1 MDLKDYRVQPDEGL
15 YEKIERRVM
24 RRRML
29 RVGGV
34 AAAVVLVAAGVWIA
48 LSLPSDSRTVA
59 LKVGEPSVHEIT
71 NAVETRPATSPSET
85 LKKAP
90 EVGETR
96 QAASLQTG
104 KNDGKT
110 SEVGETR
117 PAASLQRDGNG
128 VENQRAAVQQETHE
142 RPQVVVEMKPAMEK
156 KEPVAPTTMESPVA
170 TEAEGIVAAAE
181 EPQPTAP
188 EKDKAGGTS
197 GTADEF
203 GVLVWAPNVIV
214 PDGDVDA
221 NRTFKLK
228 FNATVTDFH
237 VYIYNRGGR
246 QLYTSTESSFEWD
259 GTCKGEKLPQ
269 GAYVWVAKFRDSNN
283 KPHQEKGTV
292 TIIR

>member
-59 LKVGEPSVHEIT
+59 LKVGAPSAHEIT

-96 QAASLQTG
+96 QTASLRETL
-104 KNDGKT
+104 KRT
-110 SEVGETR
+110 PEAGETR
-117 PAASLQRDGNG
+117 QAASLQRDGNS
-128 VENQRAAVQQETHE
+128 VENQRAVAVQEAYD
-142 RPQVVVEMKPAMEK
+142 RPQVTVEMKPAMEK
-156 KEPVAPTTMESPVA
+156 KEPVAPTAMESPVVP
-170 TEAEGIVAAAE
+170 EAEGTVAAAE
-181 EPQPTAP
+181 EPQPVAS
-188 EKDKAGGTS
+188 EMDKAGGTS

-246 QLYTSTESSFEWD
+246 QLYTSTESNFEWD

>member
-15 YEKIERRVM
+15 YEKIERRLM

-34 AAAVVLVAAGVWIA
+34 AAAVVLVAAGVWVA
-48 LSLPSDSRTVA
+48 LSVPSDSKAVA
-59 LKVGEPSVHEIT
+59 LKVGTPSANEIT

-96 QAASLQTG
+96 QTASLRETL
-104 KNDGKT
+104 KKT
-110 SEVGETR
+110 PEAGETR

-128 VENQRAAVQQETHE
+128 VENQRAVAVQEAYD
-142 RPQVVVEMKPAMEK
+142 RPQAAVEMKPATEK
-156 KEPVAPTTMESPVA
+156 KDPVPPTAMESPVVP
-170 TEAEGIVAAAE
+170 EAEGTVAIAE
-181 EPQPTAP
+181 EPQPVASET
-188 EKDKAGGTS
+188 DKAGGTS

>member
-71 NAVETRPATSPSET
+71 NAVETQPATSPSET

-117 PAASLQRDGNG
+117 PAASLQRDGYG
-128 VENQRAAVQQETHE
+128 VENQRSAVQQETHE

-181 EPQPTAP
+181 EPQPVASET
-188 EKDKAGGTS
+188 DKAGGTS